1 MVPVPSLIIDDVIM
15 TSLLSLNILNVL
27 ANFMFIRDLSISVFF
42 ALCGYF

>member
-27 ANFMFIRDLSISVFF
+27 ANFMFIRDLSIWVFF
-42 ALCGYF
+42 VSCGYF